1 MPQVMRLVTQ
11 QRDKNLA
18 LSALRFLRQC
28 VGVNDVYYNRHIAK
42 HDLFSG
48 VMQLLVRHKHRNN
61 LINSAIVEL
70 FEHMRGTNMKE
81 LLKYTVEKYRSVF
94 ESITYVQTFNGI
106 IIRYEQNQDAL
117 AEKDRGGGSA
127 AVAGGAGGQG
137 GAAAGRGGAAAGREG
152 PRDGPQNLAG
162 RRAGG
167 GMGSFRGRGGDDD
180 DDSYFDEVSLGHF
193 FCKKKKQSA
202 QPQRHS
208 RASKGMWFQASQMS
222 ES

>member
-94 ESITYVQTFNGI
+94 ENITYVQTFNGI

-137 GAAAGRGGAAAGREG
+137 GATAGRGGAAAGRDG

-180 DDSYFDEVSLGHF
+180 D
-193 FCKKKKQSA
+193 
-202 QPQRHS
+202 
-208 RASKGMWFQASQMS
+208 AS
-222 ES
+222 